1 MALSQRLE
9 FRQTQALVMTPQLMQ
24 AIKLLQL
31 SSLDLAAYVEAELER
46 NPLLERA
53 SEDDSPSA
61 GTEATG
67 PSGDSPAGGDGGE
80 GGENSSDW
88 IGEDLETSRGA
99 MEQSLGTEL
108 ENVFPDEAAPQRAP
122 AEAPAPYSEW
132 SGAGGGEAGDG
143 YNLEAFVSAETTL
156 ADHLAAQMAL
166 AIPDPGH
173 RIIGQYLIDTVDEA
187 GYVTGDLDTVADKL
201 GAPLDEVESVLAVL
215 QTFDP
220 PGVCARNL
228 TECLAIQL
236 RDRDRLDPAMQAL
249 VEHLDLL
256 AKRDLAALR
265 RLCGVDDEDLVEM
278 IGEIRNLNPKPGTAF
293 GSTLVQPIVPDV
305 FVRAAPDGTWQVELN
320 SDTLPKVLI
329 NQRYYAQVSEGTR
342 SDRDKSYL
350 ADCLQTA
357 TWLVRALDQRAKTIL
372 KVSSEIVR
380 QQDAF
385 LARGVQYLRPL
396 NLKTVADA
404 IRMHESTVSRVT
416 ANKYMAT
423 PRGIFELKYF
433 FTPSIASADGG
444 DAHSAESVRHRI
456 RQLIDEESAAEVLSD
471 DVIVARLRAAGI
483 DIARRTVA
491 KYREAMR
498 IPSSVQRRREK
509 QAAAS

>member
-31 SSLDLAAYVEAELER
+31 SSLDLAAYVDAELEK

-53 SEDDSPSA
+53 SDEAPAEPAEAESSA
-61 GTEATG
+61 SESA
-67 PSGDSPAGGDGGE
+67 E
-80 GGENSSDW
+80 GGEDSAPTADW
-88 IGEDLETSRGA
+88 IGEDMETSRTS
-99 MEQSLGTEL
+99 MEEGLGTEL
-108 ENVFPDEAAPQRAP
+108 ENVFPDDGGEKR
-122 AEAPAPYSEW
+122 EAPETPPPAYSEW
-132 SGAGGGEAGDG
+132 SGAGSQSGADGD
-143 YNLEAFVSAETTL
+143 YNLEAFVTAEITL
-156 ADHLAAQMAL
+156 AAHLAEQMAL
-166 AIPDPGH
+166 AISDPAG
-173 RIIGQYLIDTVDEA
+173 RMIGQYLIDMVDEA
-187 GYVTGDLDTVADKL
+187 GYLTGDLDAVADKL
-201 GAPLDEVESVLAVL
+201 GAPRAEVEAVLAIL
-215 QTFDP
+215 QTLDP

-228 TECLAIQL
+228 TECLALQL
-236 RDRDRLDPAMQAL
+236 KDRDRYDPAMRTL

-265 RLCGVDDEDLVEM
+265 RLCGVNDEDLSDM
-278 IGEIRNLNPKPGTAF
+278 IAEIRNLNPKPGLAF
-293 GSTLVQPIVPDV
+293 GSTMVQPIVPDV
-305 FVRAAPDGTWQVELN
+305 YVRAASNGTWQVELN

-329 NQRYYAQVSEGTR
+329 SQRYYAQVSKTVRNEK
-342 SDRDKSYL
+342 DKNYM

-385 LARGVQYLRPL
+385 FAKGVQHLRPL

-404 IRMHESTVSRVT
+404 IGMHESTVSRVT

-423 PRGIFELKYF
+423 TRGIFELKYF
-433 FTPSIASADGG
+433 FTSSIASADGG
-444 DAHSAESVRHRI
+444 EAHSAEAVRDRI
-456 RQLIDEESAAEVLSD
+456 RHLIDAETPADVLSD
-471 DVIVARLRAAGI
+471 DTIVDKLREAGI

-509 QAAAS
+509 LATAL

>member
-1 MALSQRLE
+1 MAFSQRLE

-31 SSLDLAAYVEAELER
+31 SSLDLAAYVENELER

-53 SEDDSPSA
+53 TDDDNAP
-61 GTEATG
+61 
-67 PSGDSPAGGDGGE
+67 PAEPEPPAAEGGDASGVADWNN
-80 GGENSSDW
+80 EN
-88 IGEDLETSRGA
+88 LETSRTS
-99 MEQSLGTEL
+99 MEQGLGTEL
-108 ENVFPDEAAPQRAP
+108 ENVFPDADDGGQKTAAAEPPPP
-122 AEAPAPYSEW
+122 AYSEW
-132 SGAGGGEAGDG
+132 SGVGAGGQDGD
-143 YNLEAFVSAETTL
+143 YNLESFISDENTL
-156 ADHLAAQMAL
+156 ADHLAQQMAL
-166 AIPDPGH
+166 AITDPAQ
-173 RIIGQYLIDTVDEA
+173 RMIGQYLIDMVDEA
-187 GYVTGDLDTVADKL
+187 GYLSGDLDAVAEKL
-201 GAPLDEVESVLAVL
+201 GAPRSDVEAVLAIL

-220 PGVCARNL
+220 PGICARNL
-228 TECLAIQL
+228 TECIALQL
-236 RDRDRLDPAMQAL
+236 KERDRYDPAMQAL

-256 AKRDLAALR
+256 AKRDLGALR
-265 RLCGVDDEDLVEM
+265 RLCGVDDEDLADM
-278 IGEIRNLNPKPGTAF
+278 IGEIRNLNPKPGLAF
-293 GSTLVQPIVPDV
+293 GSTMVQPIVPDV

-329 NQRYYAQVSEGTR
+329 SQRYYAEVSKGAH
-342 SDRDKSYL
+342 SDKDKTYL

-380 QQDAF
+380 QQDGFFAK
-385 LARGVQYLRPL
+385 GVQHLRPL

-404 IRMHESTVSRVT
+404 ISMHESTVSRVT

-423 PRGIFELKYF
+423 SRGIFELKYF
-433 FTPSIASADGG
+433 FTSSIASADGG
-444 DAHSAESVRHRI
+444 EAHSAEAVRDRI
-456 RQLIDEESAAEVLSD
+456 RHLIDGETAADVLSD
-471 DVIVARLRAAGI
+471 DTIVDKLREAGI

-509 QAAAS
+509 QAAS